1 MGPIEIL
8 TFVPSNAISKVC
20 CWLNDEQ
27 ICVCPILTQHG
38 NDVLI
43 PKSIC
48 HMVVCVGWTYFG
60 LKDALFIFRYVAPWD
75 FPPYVA
81 SIPTNLFA
89 LT

>member
-1 MGPIEIL
+1 
-8 TFVPSNAISKVC
+8 
-20 CWLNDEQ
+20 
-27 ICVCPILTQHG
+27 
-38 NDVLI
+38 
-43 PKSIC
+43 
-48 HMVVCVGWTYFG
+48 MVVCVGWTYFG